1 MTARYTFPNAWELA
15 RRRLELLEAC
25 HDPGSFRRAAALG
38 VGPGSRCLDAGA
50 GAGSFARWLADR
62 TGDVLAVDIDV
73 RLVEEIAAP
82 GLEVRRHDLAHDELP
97 RGEFDFVHTRL
108 VLIHVPERD
117 AVLRRLADALRPG
130 GVLLVEEDDI
140 DPLATTKGAY
150 REAWDAVLELTGAAG
165 LDGEWGAAAVSRY
178 GTRSTACIA
187 CRLHAAA
194 SVSPCSWRA
203 GFMPAASASRL

>member
-50 GAGSFARWLADR
+50 GAGSFARWLVDR

-73 RLVEEIAAP
+73 RLVEEIDAP

>member
-140 DPLATTKGAY
+140 YPLATTKGAY

>member
-15 RRRLELLEAC
+15 HRRLELLEAG

-38 VGPGSRCLDAGA
+38 VGPGWRCLDAGA
-50 GAGSFARWLADR
+50 GGGSFARWLADR

-73 RLVEEIAAP
+73 RLVEEIDAP

-140 DPLATTKGAY
+140 YPLATTKGAY

-165 LDGEWGAAAVSRY
+165 LDGEWGVAAVSRY

>member
-1 MTARYTFPNAWELA
+1 V
-15 RRRLELLEAC
+15 LEAS

-140 DPLATTKGAY
+140 YPLATTKGAY
-150 REAWDAVLELTGAAG
+150 REAWDAVLELSGAAG
-165 LDGEWGAAAVSRY
+165 LDGEWGVAAVSRY

>member
-1 MTARYTFPNAWELA
+1 MTARYTFPIAWELA

-50 GAGSFARWLADR
+50 GAGSFARWLVDR

-140 DPLATTKGAY
+140 YPLATTKGAY